1 MIYFVKGKIAMVKG
15 DSIIVESNGLG
26 YEIFVNK
33 KEIEDISKKV
43 GAEVTVFT
51 YLLHKEDNMLLYGF
65 LSESGKASF
74 MELLKV
80 DGIGP
85 KLAQKILSFYEPNH
99 FFELVQKG
107 DIDSLKKIPGVG
119 PKMASKIIF
128 DLKGVIPQFEKESYT
143 GIERDIITSL
153 TNLGYDEI
161 TVIEKI
167 RMAKPLSDNFQN
179 EFKNIEIAIEWN
191 MSDDILDFNKI
202 KDDEYEKSLR
212 PKKLKEFIGQDK
224 FISNLKIYIEAAK
237 KRKEPLDHI
246 LLSGPPG
253 LGKTTLASIIANEMN
268 VNFKSTSAPILE
280 KSGDLAAI
288 LTDINEGDVFFI
300 DEIHRLK
307 KNIEEIL
314 YSAMEDFTL
323 DIIIGQGPSAKTIK
337 IDIAPFTL
345 IGATTRSGLISS
357 PLRARFGISENLD
370 FYTPT
375 ETKEII
381 VRSAKIL
388 GSTIN
393 NDAAELLAQCSRG
406 TPAIANRVLK
416 RVRDFAQIQNNSL
429 IDFDVSKESLKRL
442 EIDNLG
448 LNKIDIKILKI
459 LIEHYDGDQ
468 LGLRLLLFR

>member
-1 MIYFVKGKIAMVKG
+1 
-15 DSIIVESNGLG
+15 
-26 YEIFVNK
+26 
-33 KEIEDISKKV
+33 
-43 GAEVTVFT
+43 
-51 YLLHKEDNMLLYGF
+51 
-65 LSESGKASF
+65 
-74 MELLKV
+74 
-80 DGIGP
+80 
-85 KLAQKILSFYEPNH
+85 
-99 FFELVQKG
+99 
-107 DIDSLKKIPGVG
+107 
-119 PKMASKIIF
+119 
-128 DLKGVIPQFEKESYT
+128 
-143 GIERDIITSL
+143 
-153 TNLGYDEI
+153 
-161 TVIEKI
+161 
-167 RMAKPLSDNFQN
+167 
-179 EFKNIEIAIEWN
+179 

-406 TPAIANRVLK
+406 TPRIANRVLK

-459 LIEHYDGDQ
+459 LIEHYDGGPVGAKTIAISLGEEPDTIEEVYEPFLIQ
-468 LGLRLLLFR
+468 LGFIKRTPRGRMATKKAYEHLGIAYNYKEETTLFEKF